1 MKKKWIVEAAY
12 IVAGLTFLGVCMTG
26 GKGGTPGGAS
36 SDGVTPGGLTGT
48 IVPGTPEG
56 SVTPGGSITPGGQAG
71 GVTPSG
77 EGTEEPSP
85 VPTKTPGPTQGA
97 QPTPEEPGGTVTP
110 PGTDVTEPPA
120 PTESITPTEP
130 AGSTGTVRK
139 EIKNEDYTQYDNE
152 TCAWWFLRKR
162 DHSPSGSGEAFPVAP
177 YSAYYRNTE
186 VTDEDKVVY
195 LTFDCGYENGYTPAI
210 LDTLAEEN
218 VKVMFFVT
226 KDFVVKNPDY
236 IKRMKEEGHLV
247 GNHTVRHLSS
257 PSLTPEELFA
267 ELNEVADTMEELTG
281 YRPDPFFRPPMGEYS
296 ERTLKVTQD
305 MGYSTMFWS
314 IAYHDYD
321 VNDQP
326 GKEYV
331 VEHFKEYHHNG
342 TVALLH
348 NTSESNMQAL
358 GEVIDLLK
366 AEGYRFGLL
375 TEFAGERP
383 ADAQGFA
390 AESAASQ

>member
-1 MKKKWIVEAAY
+1 MKKKWIVEAGY
-12 IVAGLTFLGVCMTG
+12 IIAGLTFLGVCMTG

-48 IVPGTPEG
+48 IVPGVPEG

-71 GVTPSG
+71 SVT
-77 EGTEEPSP
+77 P
-85 VPTKTPGPTQGA
+85 VPTNVPGLTPEA
-97 QPTPEEPGGTVTP
+97 QPTPEGPESTVTP
-110 PGTDVTEPPA
+110 PGVDVTEPPA

-130 AGSTGTVRK
+130 AVSTGTVRK
-139 EIKNEDYTQYDNE
+139 EIKNEDYAQYDNE

-162 DHSPSGSGEAFPVAP
+162 DHSPSGSGEAFPIAP
-177 YSAYYRNTE
+177 YAAYYRNTE

-195 LTFDCGYENGYTPAI
+195 LSFDCGYENGYTPAI
-210 LDTLAEEN
+210 LDTLAEED
-218 VKVMFFVT
+218 VKAMFFVT

-257 PSLTPEELFA
+257 PSLTPEELSA

-281 YRPDPFFRPPMGEYS
+281 YRLDPFFRPPMGEYS

-342 TVALLH
+342 TIALMH

-358 GEVIDLLK
+358 GAVIDLLK
-366 AEGYRFGLL
+366 EEGYRFGLL
-375 TEFAGERP
+375 TEFTGERP
-383 ADAQGFA
+383 
-390 AESAASQ
+390 

>member
-12 IVAGLTFLGVCMTG
+12 IIAGLTFLGVCMTG
-26 GKGGTPGGAS
+26 GQGGIPGEAS
-36 SDGVTPGGLTGT
+36 PEGVTPGGLTGT
-48 IVPGTPEG
+48 IVPGTLTG

-71 GVTPSG
+71 SVTPAGPGVT
-77 EGTEEPSP
+77 EPL
-85 VPTKTPGPTQGA
+85 VPTQAPGLTPEV
-97 QPTPEEPGGTVTP
+97 QPTPEGPVSTVTP
-110 PGTDVTEPPA
+110 PETGVTEPPV

-130 AGSTGTVRK
+130 PESTGTVRK
-139 EIKNEDYTQYDNE
+139 EIKNEDYAQYDNE

-210 LDTLAEEN
+210 LDTLAEEG
-218 VKVMFFVT
+218 VKAMFFVT
-226 KDFVVKNPDY
+226 KDFVVKNPEY

-257 PSLTPEELFA
+257 PSLTPEELSA

-281 YRPDPFFRPPMGEYS
+281 YRMDPFFRPPMGEYS

-305 MGYSTMFWS
+305 MGYSSVFWS

-331 VEHFKEYHHNG
+331 VEHFREYHHNG
-342 TVALLH
+342 TIALLH
-348 NTSESNMQAL
+348 NISESNTQAL
-358 GEVIDLLK
+358 GEVIALLK
-366 AEGYRFGLL
+366 EEGYRFGLL
-375 TEFAGERP
+375 TELPGERP
-383 ADAQGFA
+383 
-390 AESAASQ
+390 

>member
-12 IVAGLTFLGVCMTG
+12 IIAGLTFLGVCMTG
-26 GKGGTPGGAS
+26 GQGGIPGEAS
-36 SDGVTPGGLTGT
+36 PEGITPGGLTGT
-48 IVPGTPEG
+48 IVPGTLTG
-56 SVTPGGSITPGGQAG
+56 SVTPGGSITPAG
-71 GVTPSG
+71 PGVT
-77 EGTEEPSP
+77 EPL
-85 VPTKTPGPTQGA
+85 VPTQAPGLTPEV
-97 QPTPEEPGGTVTP
+97 QPTPEGPVSTVTP
-110 PGTDVTEPPA
+110 PETGVTEPPV

-130 AGSTGTVRK
+130 PESTGTVRK
-139 EIKNEDYTQYDNE
+139 EIKNEDYAQYDNE

-210 LDTLAEEN
+210 LDTLAEEG
-218 VKVMFFVT
+218 VKAMFFVT
-226 KDFVVKNPDY
+226 KDFVVKNPEY

-257 PSLTPEELFA
+257 PSLTPEELSA

-281 YRPDPFFRPPMGEYS
+281 YRMDPFFRPPMGEYS

-305 MGYSTMFWS
+305 MGYSSVFWS

-331 VEHFKEYHHNG
+331 VEHFREYHHNG
-342 TVALLH
+342 TIALLH
-348 NTSESNMQAL
+348 NISESNTQAL
-358 GEVIDLLK
+358 GEVIALLK
-366 AEGYRFGLL
+366 EEGYRFGLL
-375 TEFAGERP
+375 TELPGERP
-383 ADAQGFA
+383 
-390 AESAASQ
+390 

>member
-1 MKKKWIVEAAY
+1 MKKKWIVEAGY
-12 IVAGLTFLGVCMTG
+12 IIAGLTFLGVCMAG
-26 GKGGTPGGAS
+26 GRGGMPGGTRP
-36 SDGVTPGGLTGT
+36 DGITPGGLTGT
-48 IVPGTPEG
+48 PVPGVPEG

-71 GVTPSG
+71 SVTPAG
-77 EGTEEPSP
+77 PGAAVTEPP
-85 VPTKTPGPTQGA
+85 APTNTPGLTPEA
-97 QPTPEEPGGTVTP
+97 QPTPEEPGSTVTP
-110 PGTDVTEPPA
+110 PGADVTEPPA

-130 AGSTGTVRK
+130 AVSTGTIRK
-139 EIKNEDYTQYDNE
+139 EIKNEDYAQYDNE

-162 DHSPSGSGEAFPVAP
+162 DHSPSGSGEAFPIAP
-177 YSAYYRNTE
+177 YSAYYRNTG
-186 VTDEDKVVY
+186 VTDEDKVIY

-210 LDTLAEEN
+210 LDTLAEED
-218 VKVMFFVT
+218 VKAMFFVT

-257 PSLTPEELFA
+257 PSLTPEELSA

-281 YRPDPFFRPPMGEYS
+281 YRLDPFFRPPMGEYS

-342 TVALLH
+342 TIALLH
-348 NTSESNMQAL
+348 NISESNTQAL
-358 GEVIDLLK
+358 GEVIRLLK
-366 AEGYRFGLL
+366 EEGYRFGLL
-375 TEFAGERP
+375 TEFTGERP
-383 ADAQGFA
+383 
-390 AESAASQ
+390 